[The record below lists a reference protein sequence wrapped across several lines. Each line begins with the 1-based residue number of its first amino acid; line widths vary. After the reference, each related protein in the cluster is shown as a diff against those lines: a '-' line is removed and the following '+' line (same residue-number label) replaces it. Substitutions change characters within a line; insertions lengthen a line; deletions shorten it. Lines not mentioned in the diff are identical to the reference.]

1 MGEATTCSSPDLGH
15 LCNNHLSLMSDRN
28 LALALNPLHPD
39 GWFALG
45 SASLKVGLISQF
57 FCQCQICFL
66 GCWVHVLLIYK
77 WILQARELDSAI
89 NAFTRSVQLNPENGE
104 SWNNLAAL

>member
-15 LCNNHLSLMSDRN
+15 LCNNLLSLMSDRN

-45 SASLKVGLISQF
+45 SASLKVGLISQL
-57 FCQCQICFL
+57 FL
-66 GCWVHVLLIYK
+66 PLSNFGCWVHILLIYK
-77 WILQARELDSAI
+77 WMLQARELDSAI

>member
-15 LCNNHLSLMSDRN
+15 LCNNLLSLMSDRN

-57 FCQCQICFL
+57 FLPLSNLFPWVL
-66 GCWVHVLLIYK
+66 GSYSLD
-77 WILQARELDSAI
+77 LQVNVAGKR
-89 NAFTRSVQLNPENGE
+89 TG
-104 SWNNLAAL
+104 

>member
-45 SASLKVGLISQF
+45 SASLK
-57 FCQCQICFL
+57 
-66 GCWVHVLLIYK
+66 
-77 WILQARELDSAI
+77 ARELDSAI

>member
-15 LCNNHLSLMSDRN
+15 LCNNLLSLMSDRN

-57 FCQCQICFL
+57 FFANVKFVSL
-66 GCWVHVLLIYK
+66 GVGFIF
-77 WILQARELDSAI
+77 S
-89 NAFTRSVQLNPENGE
+89 
-104 SWNNLAAL
+104 